1 MDQVTRLELEQV
13 LDRAS
18 FRAFCA
24 KKKTGP
30 EFAWFVQDELR
41 ELDRRDGQRD
51 IGEQG

>member
-1 MDQVTRLELEQV
+1 MNELTCLEMLEV

-41 ELDRRDGQRD
+41 ELDRRDGRQD
-51 IGEQG
+51 IGEKG